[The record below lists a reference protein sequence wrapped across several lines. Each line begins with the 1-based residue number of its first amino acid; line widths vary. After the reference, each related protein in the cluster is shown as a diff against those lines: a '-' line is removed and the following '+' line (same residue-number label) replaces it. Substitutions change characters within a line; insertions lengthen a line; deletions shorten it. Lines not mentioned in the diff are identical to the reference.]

1 MVEEREGQGKLVV
14 FSAPSGTGKSTIA
27 KLILERIA
35 NIRFSVS
42 ATTRPKR
49 PGEEDGVNYHFLSR
63 EEFEQQIHQG
73 GFIEHEF
80 FFDNHYGTLLQKTL
94 EVIATGTH
102 LLFDLDVKGALNLKR
117 LFPDNSLLLF
127 IKPPSMEELQQRL
140 KGRKSEDEESLQRRL
155 ERAQLEL
162 GYADRFDQVIVN
174 DDLQKTVDAV
184 ETIISNFLSNTKN
197 KCNVG

>member
-27 KLILERIA
+27 KLILERIP

-42 ATTRPKR
+42 ATTRTKR

-63 EEFEQQIHQG
+63 EDFEQQIREG

-102 LLFDLDVKGALNLKR
+102 LLFDLDVKGALSLKR

-127 IKPPSMEELQQRL
+127 IKPPSMEVLEQRL
-140 KGRKSEDEESLQRRL
+140 KGRKSEDEHSLQRRL
-155 ERAQLEL
+155 ERARLEL
-162 GYADRFDQVIVN
+162 EYADRFDQVVVN
-174 DDLQKTVDAV
+174 DDLQQTVDAV
-184 ETIISNFLSNTKN
+184 EAIISNFLSNTKN